1 MVSPARAS
9 TSWRSSV
16 KLKGF
21 AAPLV
26 LMVEPLAPSPRPE
39 RFCKIVRK
47 ILQHALKRI
56 WGGLTETADRGIAH
70 RGRQLL
76 EQALVPGS
84 VRHQLHGLFGP
95 HPARRALA
103 PALVLE
109 EAHQVERHR
118 LHVIMLGQND
128 NRMRPDDAAVR
139 LEGAEIER
147 QIRHAGRQNAARGAA
162 RQIGLETM
170 PG

>member
-26 LMVEPLAPSPRPE
+26 LMVEPLAPSPCPE

-56 WGGLTETADRGIAH
+56 WGALPETADRGIAH
-70 RGRQLL
+70 RGRHLL
-76 EQALVPGS
+76 EQALDPGS
-84 VRHQLHGLFGP
+84 VRHQLHASSPP
-95 HPARRALA
+95 HP
-103 PALVLE
+103 P
-109 EAHQVERHR
+109 R
-118 LHVIMLGQND
+118 LPL
-128 NRMRPDDAAVR
+128 PS
-139 LEGAEIER
+139 
-147 QIRHAGRQNAARGAA
+147 
-162 RQIGLETM
+162 
-170 PG
+170 P